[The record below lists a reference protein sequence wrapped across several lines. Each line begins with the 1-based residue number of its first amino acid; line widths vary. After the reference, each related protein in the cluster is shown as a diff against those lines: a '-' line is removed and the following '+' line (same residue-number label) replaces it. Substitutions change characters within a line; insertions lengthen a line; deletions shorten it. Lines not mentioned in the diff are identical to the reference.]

1 MNINPIFNLIYTSVR
16 KEDLYQSLVKGDVDH
31 ANEILGDIL
40 SRSISY
46 FDNEESFYHGFLL
59 GLFSGKKIKSN
70 REAVHGRFDL
80 CIFPKQIFQT
90 ALILEC
96 KHSKSV
102 KDLIKDASEELNK
115 SLIINMK
122 KKSSMMDIFM

>member
-1 MNINPIFNLIYTSVR
+1 MNINSIFNLIYTSVR

-46 FDNEESFYHGFLL
+46 FYNEESFYHGFLL

-70 REAVHGRFDL
+70 QIE
-80 CIFPKQIFQT
+80 KQCM
-90 ALILEC
+90 E
-96 KHSKSV
+96 
-102 KDLIKDASEELNK
+102 DLIYVSFLNK
-115 SLIINMK
+115 S
-122 KKSSMMDIFM
+122 FRQH

>member
-59 GLFSGKKIKSN
+59 GLFSGKKTKSN
-70 REAVHGRFDL
+70 REAMHGRFDL
-80 CIFPKQIFQT
+80 CILPKQIF
-90 ALILEC
+90 
-96 KHSKSV
+96 
-102 KDLIKDASEELNK
+102 
-115 SLIINMK
+115 
-122 KKSSMMDIFM
+122 